1 MYEFVDEADRYEV
14 QTAYWD
20 FLESEEEDAKKAIKA
35 LKKIIKKDPDFFDP
49 YVTLSE
55 YYEYAGDDMESF
67 NILKEGYER
76 AMKMVIH
83 KGRFPDVLSWLF
95 MENRHIIRMMYNY
108 ALKMW
113 KIGEKDEALRVMQ
126 QLLASNPNDNIGARY
141 GIVALLEGYEDMQSW
156 EENFVSKSG
165 YGLNALEVEKW
176 FEKHAKKYPEEIGC
190 WFEMTQEDDL

>member
-1 MYEFVDEADRYEV
+1 MYEFVDEADRYDV

-20 FLESEEEDAKKAIKA
+20 FLESEEEDLKKAIKT
-35 LKKIIKKDPDFFDP
+35 LKNLIKKDPNFFDP

-95 MENRHIIRMMYNY
+95 TENRHIIRMMYNY

-113 KIGEKDEALRVMQ
+113 EIGEKDEALRVMQ

-141 GIVALLEGYEDMQSW
+141 AIVAILEGYEDIYSW
-156 EENFVSKSG
+156 EELFESENG
-165 YGLNALEVEKW
+165 YGLDAFAVDEW
-176 FEKHAKKYPEEIGC
+176 FEKHAKKYPEEIGW
-190 WFEMTQEDDL
+190 WFEMIQEDNL